1 MFESLTV
8 IIPAS
13 NETDTLTETI
23 NGVLQSGAYDDISR
37 IILFLKSENCPS
49 AETAKKLIAECNCNK
64 MEIVIQKTATYD
76 TAFTEIPSLVT
87 SSHFL
92 VLVSDGEMDP
102 HTIQDLV
109 RIAKEKPDSIV
120 CGSKWHRDSVVENAS
135 FVRSFGSKAINKFAA
150 LVFGIK
156 ATDIFS
162 IFQVYPLAL
171 YERLNANIAEFTL
184 KPLRLGVEY
193 IEIPTCYKREEGR
206 KSNFNFSGLLKLA
219 FRYTVSIFRV
229 RFTPKSKL

>member
-13 NETDTLTETI
+13 NETDTLRETV

-37 IILFLKSENCPS
+37 IVLFLKSENCRS
-49 AETAKKLIAECNCNK
+49 AEIARKLMEESCCNK
-64 MEIVIQKTATYD
+64 IEIVIQKTNNYQS
-76 TAFTEIPSLVT
+76 AFMEIPSLVK

-102 HTIQDLV
+102 RTIEELV
-109 RIAKEKPDSIV
+109 PIAKEKPESVV
-120 CGSKWHRDSVVENAS
+120 CGSKWHKDSVVENAS
-135 FVRSFGSKAINKFAA
+135 FIQALGSKIINKFAA
-150 LVFGIK
+150 LVFGVK

-162 IFQVYPLAL
+162 IFQIYPLDL
-171 YERLNANIAEFTL
+171 YKKTKASIAEFTL

-193 IEIPTCYKREEGR
+193 IEIPTFYKREIGR
-206 KSNFNFSGLLKLA
+206 KSNFNFIGFFKMGLGYIK
-219 FRYTVSIFRV
+219 TIFKV
-229 RFTPKSKL
+229 RFTSKNKL